1 MAPGGEPT
9 AALMDEPEESSA
21 GDVGHSARDCDDG
34 GGGVRSESVN
44 GDKNGGSEA
53 MKPGGGDKNGGEG
66 MRGLRRYKMM
76 NMVGDGTY
84 GLVYLAHNLETR
96 DGQTS

>member
-21 GDVGHSARDCDDG
+21 GDVGHSARNGDD